1 MNRITMI
8 ERLLHAGVETKDAP
22 KMAEAAL
29 KDRAGFYSKLVKAQ
43 GEMAGIVKD
52 KSGYKGSYAS
62 VDEFVKKG
70 GESLQQAGL
79 AIYASSANEISKV
92 TTNGD
97 GIEVTSKH
105 WTVNF
110 VLGDSSTGYREDV
123 LFALPMGKEQ
133 DAGAAD
139 SYCLKYFIR
148 DTMFAERAE
157 NDPDKRKDVDK
168 VGSRNNVNHDPAP
181 KAPSSPSKPSKRKT
195 TSQVA
200 RSRERLKVCSEEVGA
215 KRAGELLKAAG
226 NAAPKNAKQLEQAA
240 DLLESRI
247 VFDRLQTKVVDILGQ
262 PKVDKMLKDIGDIN
276 NIIALKEG
284 TGMFVDVLNTKT
296 KE

>member
-22 KMAEAAL
+22 KMADAAL
-29 KDRAGFYSKLVKAQ
+29 KDRASFYGKLVKAQ

-52 KSGYKGSYAS
+52 KTGYKGSYAS

-70 GESLQQAGL
+70 GQSLQEAGL
-79 AIYASSANEISKV
+79 AIYASSANEVIKM
-92 TTNGD
+92 TTNAD
-97 GIEVTSKH
+97 GIEVASKH
-105 WTVNF
+105 WEVNF

-123 LFALPMGKEQ
+123 IFALPIGKEQ

-157 NDPDKRKDVDK
+157 KDPDKDKDIDK
-168 VGSRNNVNHDPAP
+168 GKGSRSNNQGP
-181 KAPSSPSKPSKRKT
+181 KAPSRAGVPSKRST
-195 TSQVA
+195 TSRVEKA
-200 RSRERLKVCSEEVGA
+200 RERLKSCSERVGPKIA
-215 KRAGELLKAAG
+215 AELLKAAG
-226 NAAPKNAKQLEQAA
+226 NAAPKNAKQLEEAA
-240 DLLESRI
+240 ELLESRI
-247 VFDRLQTKVVDILGQ
+247 VFDKLQIKLVDRVGQ
-262 PKVDKMLKDIGDIN
+262 PEVDKMLEDIGDIN

-284 TGMFVDVLNTKT
+284 TGLFADALNAKA